1 MDWRSILMKASA
13 KKVIHPLDAIYD
25 EHSRVLILG
34 SFPSVISRQNK
45 MYYANKTNRFWAVM
59 EALFNVEI
67 TDRALFCHQHHIAMW
82 DVIHSCTIEGSSD
95 SSIKNVK
102 TNDIAGLVH
111 KSNIQLIVTTGK
123 KAAVLYNQYIHL
135 DIPHISLPSTSA
147 ANAKMRLEQLI
158 NEYQKI
164 KGGL

>member
-1 MDWRSILMKASA
+1 MKASA

-67 TDRALFCHQHHIAMW
+67 TDYALFCHQHHIAMW
-82 DVIHSCTIEGSSD
+82 DVIYSCTIEGSSD

-102 TNDIAGLVH
+102 TNDIAGLVQ
-111 KSNIQLIVTTGK
+111 KTNIKLIVTTGK
-123 KAAVLYNQYIHL
+123 KAAVLYEQYIHL

-147 ANAKMRLEQLI
+147 ANAKMKLEKLI
-158 NEYQKI
+158 NEYQRI
-164 KGGL
+164 KEVL

>member
-1 MDWRSILMKASA
+1 MKASA

-67 TDRALFCHQHHIAMW
+67 TDYALFCHQHHIAMW
-82 DVIHSCTIEGSSD
+82 DVIYSCTIEGSSD

-164 KGGL
+164 KGVL